1 MLRRSVKVVS
11 IAKQF
16 HGFQYEQKVIER
28 FNLQKAKNYTSPY
41 DAQHKSHNIQVKCMQ
56 HGSSVEFGD
65 YLRNKQKTNNFIL
78 IVGFWKHE
86 KDNIIQEHIFDV
98 NVSTLSSNLYYP
110 HDADMFK
117 EMSLITNMYE
127 DDEKWKT
134 FCQKHRLQWRE
145 YRNKM
150 DLRFRRDH
158 KKQKRIQCGVSWKNY
173 HEWFM
178 EEMKRYSHDE
188 FCHILQL

>member
-56 HGSSVEFGD
+56 YGSSIEFGD
-65 YLRNKQKTNNFIL
+65 YLRNKQKTTNFIL

-86 KDNIIQEHIFDV
+86 KDNIVQEHIFNV
-98 NVSTLSSNLYYP
+98 NSAKLTDNLLYP
-110 HDADMFK
+110 YDAEMFE
-117 EMSLITNMYE
+117 EMRLITNLHE
-127 DDEKWKT
+127 DDHIWKQ
-134 FCQKHRLQWRE
+134 FCQKHRTQWLE
-145 YRNKM
+145 FKNNM

-158 KKQKRIQCGVSWKNY
+158 KKQKRIQCGVSWKKY
-173 HEWFM
+173 HSWFIDDM
-178 EEMKRYSHDE
+178 QRYTHDE
-188 FCHILQL
+188 FCHMLRL